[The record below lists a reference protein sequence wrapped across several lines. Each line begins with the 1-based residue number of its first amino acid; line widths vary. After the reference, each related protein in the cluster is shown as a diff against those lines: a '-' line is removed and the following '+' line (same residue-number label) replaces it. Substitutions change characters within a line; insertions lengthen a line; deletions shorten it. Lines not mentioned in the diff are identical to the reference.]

1 MSAYERP
8 EPALRSSRENDPEV
22 ELLIDA
28 FVVRLGETVDAL
40 QDAEAAGRMDA
51 LRTQAEALEATTREL
66 GYEALAGAARQIRY
80 ASDDPNP
87 VTARKAVEDFTE
99 LSKRVRRGHR
109 SAAP

>member
-1 MSAYERP
+1 MAVYERP

-22 ELLIDA
+22 ELQIDA

-40 QDAEAAGRMDA
+40 QDAESAGQVGVLRSLADA
-51 LRTQAEALEATTREL
+51 LVERTREL
-66 GYEALAGAARQIRY
+66 GYESLSDAARQIRE
-80 ASDDPNP
+80 ACDDPNP
-87 VTARKAVEDFTE
+87 VATHKAIEDFTE

>member
-22 ELLIDA
+22 ELQIDA

-40 QDAEAAGRMDA
+40 QDAESEGRMDV
-51 LRTQAEALEATTREL
+51 LRAQAEALQARTREL
-66 GYEALAGAARQIRY
+66 GYESLADAARQIFE
-80 ASDDPNP
+80 ACDDANP
-87 VTARKAVEDFTE
+87 AAARKAVEDFTE

>member
-22 ELLIDA
+22 ELQIDA

-51 LRTQAEALEATTREL
+51 LRAQAEALEARTREL
-66 GYEALAGAARQIRY
+66 GYEALASAARQIRD
-80 ASDDPNP
+80 ACDDPNP

>member
-8 EPALRSSRENDPEV
+8 EPALRSSRENDPEI
-22 ELLIDA
+22 ELQIDA

-51 LRTQAEALEATTREL
+51 LRQQAEALMTRTREL
-66 GYEALAGAARQIRY
+66 GYDSLADAARRIQE
-80 ASDDPNP
+80 ACDDSNP
-87 VTARKAVEDFTE
+87 VAAHKAVEDFTE